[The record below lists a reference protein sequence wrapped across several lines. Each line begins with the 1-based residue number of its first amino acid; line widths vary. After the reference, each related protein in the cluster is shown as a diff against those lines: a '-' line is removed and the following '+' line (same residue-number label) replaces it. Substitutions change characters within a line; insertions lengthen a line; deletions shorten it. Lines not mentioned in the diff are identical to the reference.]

1 MQVNKL
7 LANIVHI
14 NLNARGGSERLAVA
28 TMKALSC
35 YREPISF
42 DLTIGQKPVLAELEK
57 SYGPNLVS
65 ILKRVRKIKKLDLMA
80 DICSK
85 TDYDL
90 TINTHGDLLP
100 YFPAQN
106 IHRCYSKDNYIT
118 YCHFP
123 LAQYFIQTKDR
134 SYSALLRKVS
144 SFPNLNTNENFLLQ
158 LLESYKNMIKNSTV
172 LTNSKY
178 SRDVIQKIFDI
189 DAKIVYPPVDIEVF
203 RNKVLFQSRLRA
215 LCPKSKD
222 LIIVISRFNPT
233 KKIENAIK
241 VARLLKAQG
250 IGSGMKIVGNLTK
263 EGFAYFSYLKEMVKK
278 YGLKDYVTFEVNVE
292 FKRLLSLMRKSK
304 VYFHTLPGEPFG
316 ISTVEAMSAGLI
328 PVVPDLGG
336 HTEFVPKKYHFHTF
350 QDAVY
355 RVSAGLGAPFSER
368 ISLSNAVMRF
378 SVGNYIAQF
387 QRVVEDTV
395 SSGVSKINS
404 GKMTMGLETVK
415 FQEEN

>member
-1 MQVNKL
+1 
-7 LANIVHI
+7 
-14 NLNARGGSERLAVA
+14 
-28 TMKALSC
+28 
-35 YREPISF
+35 
-42 DLTIGQKPVLAELEK
+42 
-57 SYGPNLVS
+57 
-65 ILKRVRKIKKLDLMA
+65 
-80 DICSK
+80 
-85 TDYDL
+85 
-90 TINTHGDLLP
+90 
-100 YFPAQN
+100 
-106 IHRCYSKDNYIT
+106 
-118 YCHFP
+118 
-123 LAQYFIQTKDR
+123 
-134 SYSALLRKVS
+134 
-144 SFPNLNTNENFLLQ
+144 
-158 LLESYKNMIKNSTV
+158 MIKNSTV

-178 SRDVIQKIFDI
+178 SRDVIQKIFGI
-189 DAKIVYPPVDIEVF
+189 DAKIVYPPVDVEVF
-203 RNKVLFQSRLRA
+203 RNKVLFQPRLRS
-215 LCPKSKD
+215 LSPKSKD

-241 VARLLKAQG
+241 VSRLLKAQG

-278 YGLKDYVTFEVNVE
+278 YDLKDYVTFEVNVE

-336 HTEFVPKKYHFHTF
+336 HTEFVPQKYHFHTF
-350 QDAVY
+350 QDAVD

-415 FQEEN
+415 FQEEK

>member
-65 ILKRVRKIKKLDLMA
+65 VLKRVRKIKKLDLMA

-336 HTEFVPKKYHFHTF
+336 HTEFVPQKYHFHTF

>member
-28 TMKALSC
+28 TMKALIC
-35 YREPISF
+35 YRQPISF
-42 DLTIGQKPVLAELEK
+42 DLTIGKKPVLVELEK
-57 SYGPNLVS
+57 SYGPDLVS
-65 ILKRVRKIKKLDLMA
+65 VLKRVRKIKKLDLMA

-106 IHRCYSKDNYIT
+106 LHRCYSKDNYIT

-123 LAQYFIQTKDR
+123 LAQYYIQTKDR
-134 SYSALLRKVS
+134 SYSALLREVS
-144 SFPNLNTNENFLLQ
+144 SFPSLNSNENFLLQ
-158 LLESYKNMIKNSTV
+158 LLVSYKNMIKNSTV

-178 SRDVIQKIFDI
+178 SRDVLQKLFSI
-189 DAKIVYPPVDIEVF
+189 DAKVIYPPVDVEVF
-203 RNKVLFQSRLRA
+203 RNKVLFPLRSRSVTR
-215 LCPKSKD
+215 KSKD

-241 VARLLKAQG
+241 VARLLKGQG

-263 EGFAYFSYLKEMVKK
+263 EGFTYFSYLKEMVKN

-292 FKRLLSLMRKSK
+292 FKKLVSLMQKSK

-328 PVVPDLGG
+328 PVVPDFGG
-336 HTEFVPKKYHFHTF
+336 HTEFVPEKYHFHTF
-350 QDAVY
+350 RDAVY
-355 RVSAGLGAPFSER
+355 RVSAGLGAPFSDR
-368 ISLSNAVMRF
+368 VSLSNAAMRF
-378 SVGNYIAQF
+378 SVGNYITEF
-387 QRVVEDTV
+387 QRTVDEIV
-395 SSGVSKINS
+395 SSRVSKITS
-404 GKMTMGLETVK
+404 EKIAMRI
-415 FQEEN
+415 

>member
-65 ILKRVRKIKKLDLMA
+65 ILKRVRRIKKLDLMA

-144 SFPNLNTNENFLLQ
+144 SFPNLNANENFLIQ

-178 SRDVIQKIFDI
+178 SRDVIQKIFGI

-203 RNKVLFQSRLRA
+203 RNKVLLQSRLRS

-292 FKRLLSLMRKSK
+292 FKRLLTLMRKSK

-336 HTEFVPKKYHFHTF
+336 HTEFVPQKYHFHTF

-378 SVGNYIAQF
+378 SVGNYISQF

>member
-28 TMKALSC
+28 TMKALIC
-35 YREPISF
+35 YRQPISF
-42 DLTIGQKPVLAELEK
+42 DLTIGKKPVLVELEK
-57 SYGPNLVS
+57 SYGPDLVS
-65 ILKRVRKIKKLDLMA
+65 VLKRVRKIKKLDLMA

-106 IHRCYSKDNYIT
+106 LHRCYSKDNYIT

-123 LAQYFIQTKDR
+123 LAQYYIQTKDR
-134 SYSALLRKVS
+134 SYSALLREVS
-144 SFPNLNTNENFLLQ
+144 SFPSLNSNENFLLQ
-158 LLESYKNMIKNSTV
+158 LLVSYKNMIKNSTV

-178 SRDVIQKIFDI
+178 SRDVLQKLFSI
-189 DAKIVYPPVDIEVF
+189 DAKVIYPPVDVEVF
-203 RNKVLFQSRLRA
+203 RNKVLFPLRSRSVTR
-215 LCPKSKD
+215 KSKD

-241 VARLLKAQG
+241 VARLLKGQG

-263 EGFAYFSYLKEMVKK
+263 EGFTYFSYLKEMVKN

-292 FKRLLSLMRKSK
+292 FKKLVSLMQKSK

-328 PVVPDLGG
+328 PVVPDFGG
-336 HTEFVPKKYHFHTF
+336 HTEFVPEKYHFHTF
-350 QDAVY
+350 RDAVY
-355 RVSAGLGAPFSER
+355 RVSAGLDAPFSDR
-368 ISLSNAVMRF
+368 VSLSNAAMRF
-378 SVGNYIAQF
+378 SVGNYITEF
-387 QRVVEDTV
+387 QRTVDEIV
-395 SSGVSKINS
+395 SSRVSKITS
-404 GKMTMGLETVK
+404 EKIAMRI
-415 FQEEN
+415 

>member
-65 ILKRVRKIKKLDLMA
+65 VLKRVRKIKKLDLMA

-178 SRDVIQKIFDI
+178 SRDVIQKIFGI

-203 RNKVLFQSRLRA
+203 RNKVLLQSRLRS

-292 FKRLLSLMRKSK
+292 FKRLLTLMRKSK

-336 HTEFVPKKYHFHTF
+336 HTEFVPQKYHFHTF

-395 SSGVSKINS
+395 FSGVSKINS
-404 GKMTMGLETVK
+404 AKMTMGLETVK
-415 FQEEN
+415 FREEN